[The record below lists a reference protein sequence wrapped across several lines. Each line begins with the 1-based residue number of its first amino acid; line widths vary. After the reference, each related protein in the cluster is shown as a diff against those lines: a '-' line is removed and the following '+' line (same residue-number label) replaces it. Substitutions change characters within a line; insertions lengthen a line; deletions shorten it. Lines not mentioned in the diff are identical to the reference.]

1 IKPEV
6 GGAMKTG
13 LGKAAVLSDKPL
25 AGITFLVAEDEKI
38 NQLVLEEHLIA
49 DGARVVMVSN
59 GREAVERVA
68 KDGPQAFD
76 IVLMDIQMPEMDGYE
91 AARQILEMAPDMPI
105 IAQTAHAFGE
115 ERDRCL
121 AAGMVGHLAKP
132 IDPDVLRKLVLS
144 YLLGKSIQGYDF

>member
-1 IKPEV
+1 
-6 GGAMKTG
+6 
-13 LGKAAVLSDKPL
+13 
-25 AGITFLVAEDEKI
+25 
-38 NQLVLEEHLIA
+38 
-49 DGARVVMVSN
+49 
-59 GREAVERVA
+59 
-68 KDGPQAFD
+68 
-76 IVLMDIQMPEMDGYE
+76 MPEMDGYE